1 MLIMLIEKILNH
13 ISNWGKV
20 WFGFIFLGSV
30 FNATFEKISL
40 LSDVPY
46 ISVFAFGSGGLIGFL
61 AKMRG
66 AWL

>member
-1 MLIMLIEKILNH
+1 MLIKKILNH
-13 ISNWGKV
+13 ISIWGKV

-40 LSDVPY
+40 LSDMPY
-46 ISVFAFGSGGLIGFL
+46 ISVFAFGSGALIGFL

>member
-1 MLIMLIEKILNH
+1 MLIKKILNH

>member
-1 MLIMLIEKILNH
+1 MLIEKILNH

-30 FNATFEKISL
+30 FNATFETISL

-46 ISVFAFGSGGLIGFL
+46 ISVFAFGSGALIGFL

>member
-1 MLIMLIEKILNH
+1 MLIEKILNH
-13 ISNWGKV
+13 ISIWGKV

-46 ISVFAFGSGGLIGFL
+46 ISVFAFGSGALIGFL

>member
-1 MLIMLIEKILNH
+1 MLIEKILHH

-46 ISVFAFGSGGLIGFL
+46 ISVFAFGSGALIGFL

>member
-1 MLIMLIEKILNH
+1 MLIEKILNH

-30 FNATFEKISL
+30 FNATFENISL

>member
-1 MLIMLIEKILNH
+1 MLIEKILNH

-30 FNATFEKISL
+30 FNATFEKIYL

-46 ISVFAFGSGGLIGFL
+46 ISVFAFGSGALIGFL

>member
-1 MLIMLIEKILNH
+1 MLIKKILNH
-13 ISNWGKV
+13 ISIWGKV

-46 ISVFAFGSGGLIGFL
+46 ISVFAFGSGALIGFL

>member
-1 MLIMLIEKILNH
+1 MLIKKILNH
-13 ISNWGKV
+13 ISIWGKV

-40 LSDVPY
+40 LSDIPY
-46 ISVFAFGSGGLIGFL
+46 ISVFAFGSGALIGFL
-61 AKMRG
+61 AKMRR

>member
-1 MLIMLIEKILNH
+1 MLIEKILNH

-46 ISVFAFGSGGLIGFL
+46 ISVFAFGSGALIGFL

>member
-1 MLIMLIEKILNH
+1 MLIEKILNH

-40 LSDVPY
+40 LSDAPY

>member
-1 MLIMLIEKILNH
+1 MLIKKILNH
-13 ISNWGKV
+13 ISIWGKV

-30 FNATFEKISL
+30 FNGTFEKISL

-46 ISVFAFGSGGLIGFL
+46 ISVFAFGSGALIGFL

>member
-1 MLIMLIEKILNH
+1 MLIEKILNH
-13 ISNWGKV
+13 ISIWGKV
-20 WFGFIFLGSV
+20 WFCFIFLGSV

-46 ISVFAFGSGGLIGFL
+46 ISVFAFGSGALIGFL

>member
-1 MLIMLIEKILNH
+1 MLIEKILNH

-40 LSDVPY
+40 LSDMPY
-46 ISVFAFGSGGLIGFL
+46 ISVFAFGSGALIGFL

>member
-1 MLIMLIEKILNH
+1 MLIKKILNH

-20 WFGFIFLGSV
+20 WFGFIFLGSI

-40 LSDVPY
+40 LSDMPY
-46 ISVFAFGSGGLIGFL
+46 ISVFAFGSGALIGFL

>member
-1 MLIMLIEKILNH
+1 MFIEKILNH
-13 ISNWGKV
+13 ISNWGMV

-66 AWL
+66 SWL

>member
-1 MLIMLIEKILNH
+1 MLIEKILNH

-46 ISVFAFGSGGLIGFL
+46 ISVFAFGSGVLIGFL

>member
-61 AKMRG
+61 AKMRE

>member
-1 MLIMLIEKILNH
+1 MLNEKILNH

>member
-1 MLIMLIEKILNH
+1 
-13 ISNWGKV
+13 
-20 WFGFIFLGSV
+20 
-30 FNATFEKISL
+30 
-40 LSDVPY
+40 VPY

>member
-1 MLIMLIEKILNH
+1 MLIEKILNH

-20 WFGFIFLGSV
+20 WFGLIFLGSI

-40 LSDVPY
+40 LSDMPY
-46 ISVFAFGSGGLIGFL
+46 ISVFAFGSGALIGFL

>member
-1 MLIMLIEKILNH
+1 MLIEKILNH

-20 WFGFIFLGSV
+20 WFGFIFLGSA

-46 ISVFAFGSGGLIGFL
+46 ISVFAFGSGALIGFL

>member
-1 MLIMLIEKILNH
+1 MFIEKILNH
-13 ISNWGKV
+13 IANWGKV

-30 FNATFEKISL
+30 FNATFETISL

-46 ISVFAFGSGGLIGFL
+46 ISVFAFGSGALIGFL